1 MWEGGDAGLHN
12 PSSFF
17 FRNEHRAVMMLT
29 IATAVPRLLQ
39 LSVSRS
45 AAFFVLEEEG
55 TSGLTGIPMSHHD
68 EVWDVLLAS

>member
-1 MWEGGDAGLHN
+1 
-12 PSSFF
+12 
-17 FRNEHRAVMMLT
+17 MMLT

-45 AAFFVLEEEG
+45 AAFLVLEEEG